1 MLKITLKRSVIGSSP
16 RNRRTVQA
24 LGLKKTGRTVFKND
38 TPAIRGMLRNIDHL
52 IEMVE
57 VDGVP
62 KKEAK
67 QKVAAAPATANA
79 AEVGETT
86 KKPAAKKKATAKK
99 PVEKKPARKKPAAK
113 KPAAKK
119 SPAAKHRSF
128 AEIGDKSK
136 SEKKSP
142 TKKKEQ

>member
-1 MLKITLKRSVIGSSP
+1 MLKITLKRSVIGSTP

-67 QKVAAAPATANA
+67 QKAAAAPAVVQAPTVEDAP
-79 AEVGETT
+79 
-86 KKPAAKKKATAKK
+86 KKPATKKKAAAKK
-99 PVEKKPARKKPAAK
+99 PAEKKPAKKKPAAK

-119 SPAAKHRSF
+119 APAAKRRAF
-128 AEIGDKSK
+128 AEIGGKSK
-136 SEKKSP
+136 SDKKSAS
-142 TKKKEQ
+142 KKKEQ